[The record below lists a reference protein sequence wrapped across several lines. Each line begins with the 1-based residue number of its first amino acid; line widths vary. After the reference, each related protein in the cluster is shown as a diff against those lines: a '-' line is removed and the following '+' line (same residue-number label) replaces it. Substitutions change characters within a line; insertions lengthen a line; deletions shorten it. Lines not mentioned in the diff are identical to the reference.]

1 MVMAILCGKVN
12 NYSISVLTATI
23 TLIAFH
29 PIMLPVCSIIKQN
42 GLNEEMITAG
52 NMAFQS
58 YLLCKFIG
66 LLVSFR
72 YWKREWGVE
81 RISTIMHMTFRNYSL
96 NENLIMLNMLAN
108 GFNFFNVVV
117 VIV

>member
-1 MVMAILCGKVN
+1 MAHEIHLFTQEK
-12 NYSISVLTATI
+12 
-23 TLIAFH
+23 
-29 PIMLPVCSIIKQN
+29 
-42 GLNEEMITAG
+42 
-52 NMAFQS
+52 
-58 YLLCKFIG
+58 KFICQNF
-66 LLVSFR
+66 LVSFR